1 LFFKVFTFGCNDEG
15 ALGRK
20 VADEDECMSPSKVEL
35 SEKITMVSA
44 GDSHTAALSDQ
55 GHVYIW
61 GTFRVR
67 YFGLEKSFHLFVCF
81 SVLSFGVWQQCG
93 KLMFMPVN

>member
-1 LFFKVFTFGCNDEG
+1 
-15 ALGRK
+15 
-20 VADEDECMSPSKVEL
+20 MSPDKVEL
-35 SEKITMVSA
+35 NEKIVMVSA

-67 YFGLEKSFHLFVCF
+67 NSEPLNSF
-81 SVLSFGVWQQCG
+81 S
-93 KLMFMPVN
+93 MFF